1 MGYGKNLKDA
11 LDAKNMSVK
20 ELARR
25 AGISPTTLYSVI
37 KRDTAVRFDHA
48 LRIAGVLGIDVDLIC
63 KNNPYQ
69 EETTEVLPEMLPN
82 YLAVT
87 DKLNRKTY
95 IENRLGKVL
104 MLVDYEDMPKVDELV
119 ADFIQMDDEGRKLL
133 FGMLESLK
141 ATHTDKKRKKSLT
154 GVLEKVKPLHL
165 NLKD

>member
-37 KRDTAVRFDHA
+37 KRDSAVRFDHA

-82 YLAVT
+82 YLGVT

-95 IENRLGKVL
+95 IEK
-104 MLVDYEDMPKVDELV
+104 
-119 ADFIQMDDEGRKLL
+119 
-133 FGMLESLK
+133 
-141 ATHTDKKRKKSLT
+141 
-154 GVLEKVKPLHL
+154 
-165 NLKD
+165 

>member
-37 KRDTAVRFDHA
+37 KRDSAVRFDHA

-69 EETTEVLPEMLPN
+69 EETQEILPDMLPN
-82 YLAVT
+82 YFGVT

-95 IENRLGKVL
+95 IENRLGKVKNHASVPAKCSGRYL
-104 MLVDYEDMPKVDELV
+104 LSGFGDSIAV
-119 ADFIQMDDEGRKLL
+119 IQK
-133 FGMLESLK
+133 
-141 ATHTDKKRKKSLT
+141 
-154 GVLEKVKPLHL
+154 
-165 NLKD
+165 

>member
-37 KRDTAVRFDHA
+37 KRDSAVRFDHA

-69 EETTEVLPEMLPN
+69 EETTEVLPE
-82 YLAVT
+82 
-87 DKLNRKTY
+87 

>member
-1 MGYGKNLKDA
+1 MTAIAKKASCRKRIRLVSRNTLTLVFALIYRKSWMLTAMRMGDER
-11 LDAKNMSVK
+11 AK
-20 ELARR
+20 
-25 AGISPTTLYSVI
+25 
-37 KRDTAVRFDHA
+37 
-48 LRIAGVLGIDVDLIC
+48 VLGIDVDLIC

-82 YLAVT
+82 YLGVT

>member
-1 MGYGKNLKDA
+1 
-11 LDAKNMSVK
+11 
-20 ELARR
+20 
-25 AGISPTTLYSVI
+25 
-37 KRDTAVRFDHA
+37 
-48 LRIAGVLGIDVDLIC
+48 
-63 KNNPYQ
+63 
-69 EETTEVLPEMLPN
+69 MLPN
-82 YLAVT
+82 YFGVT